1 MNQPQ
6 SEYDSIAEAYKNS
19 KQLSFRKYVEEY
31 TLFAILGE
39 IQGATVLDLACGEG
53 FYTRKI
59 KQAGAAKITGVDIS
73 AEMIQLA
80 QKEER
85 LRPVGCHYL
94 HQNVAELALSASVDL
109 VVAMYL
115 LNYAQSKEELLRFV
129 QVAYNHLRAGG
140 RFVGCNDNVQML
152 PRGTIS
158 YAQYGLT
165 KESAKDPQEGDPIVY
180 TMTNEDGTQFSFNNF
195 LSQSRDLSMGLSGK
209 LASLRFNGSAP
220 FCTHP
225 NSMIPFGM
233 TLWLVPRSL
242 AFRATKP

>member
-59 KQAGAAKITGVDIS
+59 KQAGAAEITGVDIS

-129 QVAYNHLRAGG
+129 QV
-140 RFVGCNDNVQML
+140 
-152 PRGTIS
+152 
-158 YAQYGLT
+158 LT
-165 KESAKDPQEGDPIVY
+165 DLWYEVVLKV
-180 TMTNEDGTQFSFNNF
+180 EDLQV
-195 LSQSRDLSMGLSGK
+195 
-209 LASLRFNGSAP
+209 SAP
-220 FCTHP
+220 PVQVF
-225 NSMIPFGM
+225 NSARDMGE
-233 TLWLVPRSL
+233 
-242 AFRATKP
+242 

>member
-165 KESAKDPQEGDPIVY
+165 KESAKDPQEGDPIIY

-195 LSQSRDLSMGLSGK
+195 YLKAETYQWAFQEAGFSAFQWVGPLLHPSQQHD
-209 LASLRFNGSAP
+209 P
-220 FCTHP
+220 FWHDFMARP
-225 NSMIPFGM
+225 PVIG
-233 TLWLVPRSL
+233 
-242 AFRATKP
+242 FRAAKP